1 MQSVINIS
9 RAERYNWDDGAR
21 PNSDAPV
28 TRSRARQ
35 SRASARASENFR
47 RSDRSLFAW
56 FVAHGETASRL
67 GFVAC
72 GIFYGLTVAYA
83 MSLSG
88 QWNDVRQSLAASTNE
103 LALAAGLEVKAVQVE
118 GQHHLREAEIAAAL
132 GPRDG
137 VSIFVFDTDAARE
150 RLKHNGWV
158 AEARVMRLLP
168 SALVVELEERTPFA
182 LWREG
187 GKLAAIDASGKV
199 LSLVERTE
207 FPNLPVVSGAGAAA
221 PAAEIVEA
229 LNAVPELRDR
239 VRDIERIAGR
249 RWDLVLDSGLR
260 AKLPATKLV
269 EALADLSAIA
279 AKNPAALYEI
289 AEIDFRVSSQFTL
302 QLKDGSETGR
312 KKFLSWLSKPHVS
325 RSEKL

>member
-1 MQSVINIS
+1 
-9 RAERYNWDDGAR
+9 
-21 PNSDAPV
+21 
-28 TRSRARQ
+28 
-35 SRASARASENFR
+35 
-47 RSDRSLFAW
+47 
-56 FVAHGETASRL
+56 
-67 GFVAC
+67 
-72 GIFYGLTVAYA
+72 

-88 QWNDVRQSLAASTNE
+88 QWNDIRQSLAASTNDM
-103 LALAAGLEVKAVQVE
+103 ALAAGLEVKAVQIE
-118 GQHHLREAEIAAAL
+118 GQRHLKEAEISAAL

-137 VSIFVFDTDAARE
+137 VSIFVFDTEAARE
-150 RLKHNGWV
+150 RLKRYGWV

-168 SALVVELEERTPFA
+168 STLVVELEERTPYA

-187 GKLAAIDASGKV
+187 GKLAAIDATGKG
-199 LSLVERTE
+199 LALVERSE

-260 AKLPATKLV
+260 AKLPATNIAG
-269 EALADLSAIA
+269 ALADLSAVA
-279 AKNPAALYEI
+279 AKNTSALYEI

-302 QLKDGSETGR
+302 QLKDGSEAGR
-312 KKFLSWLSKPHVS
+312 KKFLSWLSKS
-325 RSEKL
+325 RESRNEKL